1 MSNALED
8 LITPVCENLGYDVV
22 RVRMQGGESRKT
34 LQIMVERK
42 DRAAMTVEDCAVVSR
57 ALSPVLDEKDP
68 IESRYTLEV
77 SSPGLDRP
85 LVKLADFDRF
95 KGFEAKVETS
105 VCVAGRKR
113 FPAARL
119 IGVQEQNV
127 VLDFEGTRVVIPFAD
142 IAKAKLIL
150 NDELI
155 GAFAPSVKE

>member
-42 DRAAMTVEDCAVVSR
+42 DRAAMTVEDCATVSR

-113 FPAARL
+113 FPVARL

-127 VLDFEGTRVVIPFAD
+127 VLDFEGARVVIPFAD

>member
-8 LITPVCENLGYDVV
+8 LITPVCEKLGYDVV

-42 DRAAMTVEDCAVVSR
+42 DRAAMTVEDCATVSR

-95 KGFEAKVETS
+95 KGFEVKVETS

-127 VLDFEGTRVVIPFAD
+127 VLDFEGARVVIPFAD

-155 GAFAPSVKE
+155 GAFAPSAKE

>member
-42 DRAAMTVEDCAVVSR
+42 DRAAMTVEDCATVSR

-85 LVKLADFDRF
+85 LKKEKDFLF
-95 KGFEAKVETS
+95 K
-105 VCVAGRKR
+105 KR
-113 FPAARL
+113 L
-119 IGVQEQNV
+119 
-127 VLDFEGTRVVIPFAD
+127 
-142 IAKAKLIL
+142 
-150 NDELI
+150 
-155 GAFAPSVKE
+155 